1 MQNTLLVGLS
11 RQVALGRQ
19 LDVIANNIA
28 NLNTTA
34 FKADGAL
41 FEAYVSP
48 NARAGDLSAK
58 DSQVN
63 FVRDRATWIDWSQGA
78 LKRTGNPLDV
88 AIEGKGFLAVETANG
103 ERYTRNGS
111 LKIDAQGQLVTS
123 AGDPVLG
130 DNGPIIFQR
139 TDRGITISKDGTISV
154 RTAGSNAEVTRGQPA
169 RGQLPQH
176 RVNCKKTAPATSPP
190 PTSVTPDPD
199 KQSSLLQGAVEKS
212 NISAVLEM
220 THMIEVT
227 RSYQQTASMLSQQS
241 DLQSRRSTSSPPCR
255 TEPGAAGDRSCAHS
269 TLPRPG

>member
-1 MQNTLLVGLS
+1 MQNAILVGLS

-41 FEAYVSP
+41 FEAYISP
-48 NARAGDLSAK
+48 NARASDLSAQ

-63 FVRDRATWIDWSQGA
+63 FVRDRATWVDWAQGS
-78 LKRTGNPLDV
+78 LQRTGNPLDV
-88 AIEGKGFLAVETANG
+88 AIEGRGFLTVETANG

-111 LKIDAQGQLVTS
+111 LKINAEGQLVTS

-130 DNGPIIFQR
+130 ENGPIVFQR
-139 TDRGITISKDGTISV
+139 SDRGINISKDGTISV
-154 RTAGSNAEVTRGQPA
+154 RTAGTSEEVTRGRLRVA
-169 RGQLPQH
+169 SFENTNQL
-176 RVNCKKTAPATSPP
+176 RKDGNSYFAAPER
-190 PTSVTPDPD
+190 VTPDPD
-199 KQSSLLQGAVEKS
+199 PKSLVLQGTVERS

-227 RSYQQTASMLSQQS
+227 RSYTQTATILAQQS
-241 DLQSRRSTSSPPCR
+241 ELQNTAIDKL
-255 TEPGAAGDRSCAHS
+255 AAV
-269 TLPRPG
+269 PN

>member
-1 MQNTLLVGLS
+1 MQNALLIGLS

-48 NARAGDLSAK
+48 NARANDLSEQ
-58 DSQVN
+58 DSEVN
-63 FVRDRATWIDWSQGA
+63 FVRDRATWVDWAQGSVQ
-78 LKRTGNPLDV
+78 RTGNPLDV
-88 AIEGKGFLAVETANG
+88 AIEGRGFLPVETENG
-103 ERYTRNGS
+103 ERYTRNGA
-111 LKIDAQGQLVTS
+111 LKVNPEGQLVTS

-130 DNGPIIFQR
+130 DNGPIVFQK

-154 RTAGSNAEVTRGQPA
+154 RVAGTNAEATRG
-169 RGQLPQH
+169 RLRVVSFENTNQL
-176 RVNCKKTAPATSPP
+176 KKDGNSYYAAPER
-190 PTSVTPDPD
+190 VTPDPE
-199 KQSSLLQGAVEKS
+199 KQSIVLQGAIEKS

-227 RSYQQTASMLSQQS
+227 RSYAQTASLLSQQS
-241 DLQSRRSTSSPPCR
+241 DLQN
-255 TEPGAAGDRSCAHS
+255 AAIDKLAQV
-269 TLPRPG
+269 PR

>member
-48 NARAGDLSAK
+48 NARADNPSAK
-58 DSQVN
+58 DGQIN
-63 FVRDRATWIDWSQGA
+63 FVRDRATWVDWSQGA
-78 LKRTGNPLDV
+78 LNRTGNPLDV
-88 AIEGKGFLAVETANG
+88 AIEGRGFLTVETANG

-111 LKIDAQGQLVTS
+111 LKIDAKGQLVTS
-123 AGDPVLG
+123 AGDPLLG
-130 DNGPIIFQR
+130 DNGPILFKR
-139 TDRGITISKDGTISV
+139 GDRGIAISKDGTISV
-154 RTAGSNAEVTRGQPA
+154 RTAGSNEEVTRGKLRVVSFPNTA
-169 RGQLPQH
+169 QLQ
-176 RVNCKKTAPATSPP
+176 KDGTSYYAAPDK
-190 PTSVTPDPD
+190 VFPDPD
-199 KQSSLLQGAVEKS
+199 KQSTLLQGAVEKS

-227 RSYQQTASMLSQQS
+227 RSYQQTASMLTQQS
-241 DLQSRRSTSSPPCR
+241 DLQSTAIDKL
-255 TEPGAAGDRSCAHS
+255 AAV
-269 TLPRPG
+269 PN

>member
-28 NLNTTA
+28 NLDTTA

-48 NARAGDLSAK
+48 NARADTGSLSAR

-63 FVRDRATWIDWSQGA
+63 FVRDRATWVDWAQGA
-78 LKRTGNPLDV
+78 VQRTGNPLDV
-88 AIEGKGFLAVETANG
+88 AIEGNGFLVADVNG
-103 ERYTRNGS
+103 QERYTRNGA
-111 LKIDAQGQLVTS
+111 LKINAQGQLVTT

-130 DNGPIIFQR
+130 DNGPILFQK
-139 TDRGITISKDGTISV
+139 TDRGISISKDGTISV
-154 RTAGSNAEVTRGQPA
+154 RTAGSNAEATRGHLRVVSFANPA
-169 RGQLPQH
+169 QLQKDGNSYYAAPE
-176 RVNCKKTAPATSPP
+176 RVY
-190 PTSVTPDPD
+190 PDPD
-199 KQSSLLQGAVEKS
+199 KQSSLVQGAIEKS

-227 RSYQQTASMLSQQS
+227 RSYTQTASLLSQQN
-241 DLQSRRSTSSPPCR
+241 DVQT
-255 TEPGAAGDRSCAHS
+255 AAIDKLAAV
-269 TLPRPG
+269 PN

>member
-1 MQNTLLVGLS
+1 MQNALLVGLS

-41 FEAYVSP
+41 FEAYIAP

-63 FVRDRATWIDWSQGA
+63 FVRDRATWVDWSQGP
-78 LKRTGNPLDV
+78 LERTGNPLDV
-88 AIEGKGFLAVETANG
+88 AIEGKGFLVVDVGNG

-111 LKIDAQGQLVTS
+111 LKIDAQGQLVTG

-154 RTAGSNAEVTRGQPA
+154 RPAGSTSEVTRGHLRIVSFPNTAQLQKDGNSYYAVP
-169 RGQLPQH
+169 RG
-176 RVNCKKTAPATSPP
+176 VYA
-190 PTSVTPDPD
+190 DPD

-212 NISAVLEM
+212 NISSVLEM

-227 RSYQQTASMLSQQS
+227 RSYQQTAAILSQQS
-241 DLQSRRSTSSPPCR
+241 DLQSTAIDKLADVPN
-255 TEPGAAGDRSCAHS
+255 
-269 TLPRPG
+269 